1 MKVVIVGGG
10 ISGLVSYLFLKKH
23 LPNPAPPADAH
34 EFLIY
39 ESHDAS
45 RNLERQLHSKDASQ
59 QTTNTIAIGGAL
71 GLGPNGLNVI
81 KRLDESLFHEIVRS
95 GHSITLWKMLAARGW
110 ELGSVAIH
118 TEEELP
124 MNSLMIGRQ
133 TLWHCIREHVPDAVI
148 VQKKILRVVAAAGKR
163 PSISFADDTPD
174 MDCDLVVGCDGLRSI
189 VRKSIF
195 SDVSEESNERYPPH
209 YE

>member
-1 MKVVIVGGG
+1 MKIVIVGGG

-34 EFLIY
+34 EFFIY

-45 RNLERQLHSKDASQ
+45 RNLERQLHSQDAFQ
-59 QTTNTIAIGGAL
+59 QTTNTIAIGGGL

-81 KRLDESLFHEIVRS
+81 KRLDESLFHEIARS
-95 GHSITLWKMLAARGW
+95 GHSITRWKMLAARGW
-110 ELGSVAIH
+110 ELGSVAIQ

-124 MNSLMIGRQ
+124 MNSSMIGRQ

-148 VQKKILRVVAAAGKR
+148 VQKKISKVVAASGKR

-174 MDCDLVVGCDGLRSI
+174 MECDLVLGCDGLRSI
-189 VRKSIF
+189 VRKAIF
-195 SDVSEESNERYPPH
+195 SDVDDENTERYPPH